1 MLFLKSSPSKLV
13 SVTSGENRFLR
24 LNNCVEYATGY
35 HGCVRAAVC
44 SWRWGSNHIDML
56 GSIPKMDFDC
66 CDSTKKRYFNDGL
79 QSRIFLHNIDY
90 PEHIL
95 LSG

>member
-56 GSIPKMDFDC
+56 GSISPKWILIVVILPKRGILMMDYRAESF
-66 CDSTKKRYFNDGL
+66 F
-79 QSRIFLHNIDY
+79 II
-90 PEHIL
+90 
-95 LSG
+95 